1 MDFKQGDRV
10 ELILRSKKRVGTVEE
25 VYNDTQK
32 CKVQIDGFSVT
43 VTKPQ
48 KYLVKVQEPELV
60 VVPQFVADWY
70 EQHRYKLEY
79 SIWQYIYCWD
89 VQKRKSDFYNFMK
102 NDNLKPVETL
112 IKMKDGYEV
121 EKEPLY
127 YVKLPISKRN
137 EATDELEVINM
148 CLLLNIQSRE
158 TCISGNYRWVDKL
171 KRTGWRTKLT
181 EAQIK
186 DMPGGNI
193 YWQFAVP
200 IEEVEGEA

>member
-32 CKVQIDGFSVT
+32 CKVQIDGFPVT
-43 VTKPQ
+43 VTKLQ
-48 KYLVKVQEPELV
+48 KYLVKVEGAELV
-60 VVPQFVADWY
+60 LPQCVADWLNHCKQ
-70 EQHRYKLEY
+70 EG
-79 SIWQYIYCWD
+79 
-89 VQKRKSDFYNFMK
+89 YNLFWSK
-102 NDNLKPVETL
+102 
-112 IKMKDGYEV
+112 
-121 EKEPLY
+121 KEPLY

-148 CLLLNIQSRE
+148 CLLLNIRSRE
-158 TCISGNYRWVDKL
+158 TCISANYRWVEKL

-186 DMPGGNI
+186 DMPAGDI
-193 YWQFAVP
+193 YWRFA
-200 IEEVEGEA
+200 ELVEAEAE